1 VERLPAMQYVT
12 VKDGCLTMEIK
23 GSVALV
29 TGANRG
35 IGLAF
40 ARALLSRGAAK
51 VYAGVR
57 RPEDFNEPGLEPLL
71 LDVTKHQHIEAA
83 AAKASDASIVI
94 NNAGIQAGPQLL
106 QGPFDGARLEMEVN
120 YLGPWAMSRAFAP
133 VLAAN
138 GGGVLVN
145 MLSAAS
151 WRANNRF
158 PGYAASKAAEWS
170 LTNALRIGLRE
181 QGTVVIGVYVSYV
194 DTDATRR
201 LDVPKVSP
209 AQVAEKTMDGIIRDD
224 PEVLVDE
231 NTQRIRSLLSGPLDL
246 LYPSA

>member
-1 VERLPAMQYVT
+1 MKIE
-12 VKDGCLTMEIK
+12 

-29 TGANRG
+29 TGAHRG

-40 ARALLSRGAAK
+40 ARALVSRGAAK

-57 RPEDFNEPGLEPLL
+57 RPEDFSEPGCEPLL
-71 LDVTKHQHIEAA
+71 LDVTNQQHIEAA
-83 AAKASDASIVI
+83 GASASDVNILI
-94 NNAGIQAGPQLL
+94 NNAGIIAGPQLL
-106 QGPFDGARLEMEVN
+106 HGSLDGARREMEVN
-120 YLGPWAMSRAFAP
+120 YFAPWAMSRAFAP

-151 WRANNRF
+151 WRTNLRT

-170 LTNALRIGLRE
+170 LTNALRLGLRE
-181 QGTVVIGVYVSYV
+181 QGTVVIGVHVGYV
-194 DTDATRR
+194 DTDATAR
-201 LDVPKVSP
+201 LDVPKVS
-209 AQVAEKTMDGIIRDD
+209 AAEVAEKTMDGIVRDD

-231 NTQRIRSLLSGPLDL
+231 AARKVRSLLSGPIDS
-246 LYPSA
+246 LYPQA

>member
-1 VERLPAMQYVT
+1 
-12 VKDGCLTMEIK
+12 MEIK

-29 TGANRG
+29 TGASRG

-40 ARALLSRGAAK
+40 ARALLSSGAAK

-57 RPEDFNEPGLEPLL
+57 QPEDFSEPGLEPLL
-71 LDVTKHQHIEAA
+71 LDVTNHQHIEAA
-83 AAKASDASIVI
+83 AMKASDVSI
-94 NNAGIQAGPQLL
+94 
-106 QGPFDGARLEMEVN
+106 RLEMEVN
-120 YLGPWAMSRAFAP
+120 YLAPWALSRAFAP
-133 VLAAN
+133 VLAHN

-170 LTNALRIGLRE
+170 LTNALRVGLRE
-181 QGTVVIGVYVSYV
+181 QGTMVIAVHAGYV
-194 DTDATRR
+194 DTDATKR
-201 LDVPKVSP
+201 LDVPKVS
-209 AQVAEKTMDGIIRDD
+209 AAEVAEKTMAAIIRND

-231 NTQRIRSLLSGPLDL
+231 TARRVRSLLSGPLDS
-246 LYPSA
+246 LYPAP

>member
-1 VERLPAMQYVT
+1 
-12 VKDGCLTMEIK
+12 MEIE

-51 VYAGVR
+51 VYAGTR
-57 RPEDFNEPGLEPLL
+57 QPEDLEEPGLEPLL
-71 LDVTKHQHIEAA
+71 LDVTNQEHIEAA

-94 NNAGIQAGPQLL
+94 NNAGIQAGPPLL
-106 QGPFDGARLEMEVN
+106 HGSLDGARLEMEVN
-120 YLGPWAMSRAFAP
+120 YLAPWAISRAFAP

-145 MLSAAS
+145 MLSVAS

-170 LTNALRIGLRE
+170 LTNALRLGLRD
-181 QGTVVIGVYVSYV
+181 QGTQVIAVHVGFV
-194 DTDATRR
+194 DTDATKAID
-201 LDVPKVSP
+201 LPKVT
-209 AQVAEKTMDGIIRDD
+209 AAEVADKTMTGILRND

-231 NTQRIRSLLSGPLDL
+231 SARRVRSLLSGPLDL
-246 LYPSA
+246 LYPTP

>member
-1 VERLPAMQYVT
+1 
-12 VKDGCLTMEIK
+12 MEIE

-71 LDVTKHQHIEAA
+71 LDVTNHQHIEAA

-94 NNAGIQAGPQLL
+94 NNVGIQAGPQLL
-106 QGPFDGARLEMEVN
+106 QGSLDGARLEMEVN
-120 YLGPWAMSRAFAP
+120 YLAPWAISRAFAP

-151 WRANNRF
+151 WRANDRF

-170 LTNALRIGLRE
+170 LTNALRVGLRE
-181 QGTVVIGVYVSYV
+181 QGTMVVGVYVSYV

-201 LDVPKVSP
+201 LDVPKVS
-209 AQVAEKTMDGIIRDD
+209 ASEVAEKTMDAIIRDD

-231 NTQRIRSLLSGPLDL
+231 TAERVRSLLSGPLGL
-246 LYPSA
+246 LYPTP

>member
-1 VERLPAMQYVT
+1 V
-12 VKDGCLTMEIK
+12 EIK

-29 TGANRG
+29 TGASRG

-40 ARALLSRGAAK
+40 ARALLSRGAAR

-57 RPEDFNEPGLEPLL
+57 RPEDFDEPGLEPLL
-71 LDVTKHQHIEAA
+71 LDVTNHQHVEAA

-94 NNAGIQAGPQLL
+94 NNAGTTVGPQLL
-106 QGPFDGARLEMEVN
+106 AGSLEGARRMMEVN
-120 YLGPWAMSRAFAP
+120 YLAPWALSRAFAP

-151 WRANNRF
+151 WKASARL

-170 LTNALRIGLRE
+170 LTNALRVGLRE
-181 QGTVVIGVYVSYV
+181 QGTVVVGVYAGYV
-194 DTDATRR
+194 DTDATKK
-201 LDVPKVSP
+201 LDVPKVS
-209 AQVAEKTMDGIIRDD
+209 AAEVAEKTMDAIIRND

-231 NTQRIRSLLSGPLDL
+231 SARRIRSLLSGPLDL
-246 LYPSA
+246 MYPMV

>member
-1 VERLPAMQYVT
+1 
-12 VKDGCLTMEIK
+12 MEID

-29 TGANRG
+29 TGASRG

-57 RPEDFNEPGLEPLL
+57 RPEDFNEAGMEPLL
-71 LDVTKHQHIEAA
+71 LDVTNHQHIEAA

-106 QGPFDGARLEMEVN
+106 QGSLDGARLEMEVN
-120 YLGPWAMSRAFAP
+120 YLAPWALSRAFAP
-133 VLAAN
+133 ILAAN

-151 WRANNRF
+151 WRANPRT
-158 PGYAASKAAEWS
+158 PGYGASKAAEWS
-170 LTNALRIGLRE
+170 LTNALRLGLRE
-181 QGTVVIGVYVSYV
+181 QGTVVVAVHVGYV
-194 DTDATRR
+194 DTDATKG
-201 LDVPKVSP
+201 LDVPKVTASE
-209 AQVAEKTMDGIIRDD
+209 VAEKTMEAIIRND

-231 NTQRIRSLLSGPLDL
+231 AARRVRSLLSGPLDL
-246 LYPSA
+246 LYPTP

>member
-1 VERLPAMQYVT
+1 
-12 VKDGCLTMEIK
+12 
-23 GSVALV
+23 V

-57 RPEDFNEPGLEPLL
+57 RPEDLSEPGLEPLL
-71 LDVTKHQHIEAA
+71 LDVTNQQHIEAA

-94 NNAGIQAGPQLL
+94 NNAGLQAGPPLL

-138 GGGVLVN
+138 GGGALVN

-181 QGTVVIGVYVSYV
+181 QGTLVVGVFVGYV
-194 DTDATRR
+194 DTDAIRG
-201 LDVPKVSP
+201 LDVPKVP
-209 AQVAEKTMDGIIRDD
+209 AAVVAEKTMDAIGRDD

-231 NTQRIRSLLSGPLDL
+231 TAQRVRSLLSGPLDQ
-246 LYPSA
+246 LYPTP

>member
-1 VERLPAMQYVT
+1 
-12 VKDGCLTMEIK
+12 MEIQ

-29 TGANRG
+29 TGASRG

-40 ARALLSRGAAK
+40 ARALLSSGAAK

-57 RPEDFNEPGLEPLL
+57 QPEDFSEPGLEPLL
-71 LDVTKHQHIEAA
+71 LDVTNHQHIEAA
-83 AAKASDASIVI
+83 AMKASDVSILI
-94 NNAGIQAGPQLL
+94 NNAGIIAGPPLL
-106 QGPFDGARLEMEVN
+106 EGSLDGARLEMEVN
-120 YLGPWAMSRAFAP
+120 YLAPWALSRAFAP
-133 VLAAN
+133 VLAHN

-170 LTNALRIGLRE
+170 LTNALRVGLRE
-181 QGTVVIGVYVSYV
+181 QGTMVIAVHAGYV
-194 DTDATRR
+194 DTDATKR
-201 LDVPKVSP
+201 LDVPKVS
-209 AQVAEKTMDGIIRDD
+209 AAEVAEKTMAAIIRND

-231 NTQRIRSLLSGPLDL
+231 TARRVRSLLSGPLDS
-246 LYPSA
+246 LYPAP

>member
-1 VERLPAMQYVT
+1 
-12 VKDGCLTMEIK
+12 MEIN

-29 TGANRG
+29 TGASRG

-40 ARALLSRGAAK
+40 ARALLSRGAAR

-71 LDVTKHQHIEAA
+71 LDVTNGQHVEAA
-83 AAKASDASIVI
+83 AATATDASIVI
-94 NNAGIQAGPQLL
+94 NNAGIIAGPGLL
-106 QGPFDGARLEMEVN
+106 AGSLDGARQELEVN
-120 YLGPWAMSRAFAP
+120 YLGTWAMSRAFAP

-151 WRANNRF
+151 WRANGRL

-170 LTNALRIGLRE
+170 LTNALRLGLRE
-181 QGTVVIGVYVSYV
+181 QGTAVVGVYVGYV
-194 DTDATRR
+194 DTDATKS
-201 LDVPKVSP
+201 LDVPKVT
-209 AQVAEKTMDGIIRDD
+209 AAEVAEKTMDAIIGND
-224 PEVLVDE
+224 PEVLVD
-231 NTQRIRSLLSGPLDL
+231 QAARRVRSLLSGPLDL
-246 LYPSA
+246 LYPAPSA

>member
-1 VERLPAMQYVT
+1 
-12 VKDGCLTMEIK
+12 MEIE

-29 TGANRG
+29 TGASRG

-40 ARALLSRGAAK
+40 ARALLSRGAAR

-57 RPEDFNEPGLEPLL
+57 RPEDFDEPGLEPLL
-71 LDVTKHQHIEAA
+71 LDVTNHQHIEAA

-106 QGPFDGARLEMEVN
+106 QGSLDGARLEMEVN
-120 YLGPWAMSRAFAP
+120 YLAPWALSRAFAP

-151 WRANNRF
+151 WRANPRT
-158 PGYAASKAAEWS
+158 PGYGASKAAEWS
-170 LTNALRIGLRE
+170 LTNALRLGLRE
-181 QGTVVIGVYVSYV
+181 QGTVVVAVHVGYV
-194 DTDATRR
+194 DTDATKG
-201 LDVPKVSP
+201 LDVPKVTASE
-209 AQVAEKTMDGIIRDD
+209 VAEKTMEAIIRND

-231 NTQRIRSLLSGPLDL
+231 AARRVRSLLSGPLDL
-246 LYPSA
+246 LYPTP

>member
-1 VERLPAMQYVT
+1 
-12 VKDGCLTMEIK
+12 MEIE

-29 TGANRG
+29 TGASRG

-40 ARALLSRGAAK
+40 ARALLSRGAAR

-57 RPEDFNEPGLEPLL
+57 RPEDFDEPGLEPLL
-71 LDVTKHQHIEAA
+71 LDVTNHQHIEAA
-83 AAKASDASIVI
+83 AAKASDANIVI

-106 QGPFDGARLEMEVN
+106 QGSLDGARLEMEVN
-120 YLGPWAMSRAFAP
+120 YLAPWALSRAFAP

-151 WRANNRF
+151 WRANPRT
-158 PGYAASKAAEWS
+158 PGYGASKAAEWS
-170 LTNALRIGLRE
+170 LTNALRLGLRE
-181 QGTVVIGVYVSYV
+181 QGTVVVAVHVGYV
-194 DTDATRR
+194 DTDATKG
-201 LDVPKVSP
+201 LDVPKVTASE
-209 AQVAEKTMDGIIRDD
+209 VAEKTMEAIIRND

-231 NTQRIRSLLSGPLDL
+231 AARRVRSLLSGPLDL
-246 LYPSA
+246 LYPTP

>member
-1 VERLPAMQYVT
+1 
-12 VKDGCLTMEIK
+12 MEIN

-29 TGANRG
+29 TGASRG

-40 ARALLSRGAAK
+40 ARALLSRGAAR

-71 LDVTKHQHIEAA
+71 LDVTNGQHVEAA
-83 AAKASDASIVI
+83 AATATDASIVI
-94 NNAGIQAGPQLL
+94 NNAGIIAGPGLL
-106 QGPFDGARLEMEVN
+106 AGSLDGARQELEVN
-120 YLGPWAMSRAFAP
+120 YLGTWAMSRAFAP

-151 WRANNRF
+151 WRANGRL

-170 LTNALRIGLRE
+170 LTNALRLGLRE
-181 QGTVVIGVYVSYV
+181 QGTAVVGVYVGYV
-194 DTDATRR
+194 DTDATKS
-201 LDVPKVSP
+201 LDVPKVT
-209 AQVAEKTMDGIIRDD
+209 AAEVAEKTMDAILRDD
-224 PEVLVDE
+224 PEVLVDQAA
-231 NTQRIRSLLSGPLDL
+231 QRVRSLLSGPLDL
-246 LYPSA
+246 MYPAPSA

>member
-1 VERLPAMQYVT
+1 
-12 VKDGCLTMEIK
+12 MEIN

-29 TGANRG
+29 TGASRG

-40 ARALLSRGAAK
+40 ARALLSRGAAR

-71 LDVTKHQHIEAA
+71 LDVTNGQHVEAA
-83 AAKASDASIVI
+83 AATASDASIVI
-94 NNAGIQAGPQLL
+94 NNAGIIAGPGLL
-106 QGPFDGARLEMEVN
+106 AGSLDGARQELEVN
-120 YLGPWAMSRAFAP
+120 YLGTWAVSRAFAP

-151 WRANNRF
+151 WRANGRF

-170 LTNALRIGLRE
+170 LTNALRLGLRE
-181 QGTVVIGVYVSYV
+181 QGTAVVGVYVGYV
-194 DTDATRR
+194 DTDATKS
-201 LDVPKVSP
+201 LDVPKVT
-209 AQVAEKTMDGIIRDD
+209 AAEVAEKTMDAIIRND
-224 PEVLVDE
+224 PEVLVDQAA
-231 NTQRIRSLLSGPLDL
+231 QRVRSLLSGPLDL
-246 LYPSA
+246 LYPAPSA

>member
-1 VERLPAMQYVT
+1 
-12 VKDGCLTMEIK
+12 MEIE

-29 TGANRG
+29 TGASRG

-71 LDVTKHQHIEAA
+71 LDVTNHQHIEAA

-106 QGPFDGARLEMEVN
+106 QGSLDGARLEMEVN
-120 YLGPWAMSRAFAP
+120 YLAPWALSRAFAP

-151 WRANNRF
+151 WRANDRI

-170 LTNALRIGLRE
+170 LTNALRVGLRK
-181 QGTVVIGVYVSYV
+181 QGTVVVAVHVGYV
-194 DTDATRR
+194 DTDATKG
-201 LDVPKVSP
+201 LDAPKVT
-209 AQVAEKTMDGIIRDD
+209 AAEVAEKTMEGIIRDD

-231 NTQRIRSLLSGPLDL
+231 AARRVRSLLSGPLDL
-246 LYPSA
+246 LYPTL

>member
-1 VERLPAMQYVT
+1 
-12 VKDGCLTMEIK
+12 MEID

-29 TGANRG
+29 TGASRG

-71 LDVTKHQHIEAA
+71 LDVTNHQHIEAA

-106 QGPFDGARLEMEVN
+106 EGSLDGARLEMEVN
-120 YLGPWAMSRAFAP
+120 YLAPWALSRAFAP

-151 WRANNRF
+151 WRTNDRV

-170 LTNALRIGLRE
+170 LTNALRVGLRK
-181 QGTVVIGVYVSYV
+181 QGTVVVAVHVGYV
-194 DTDATRR
+194 DTDATKA
-201 LDVPKVSP
+201 LDVPKVT
-209 AQVAEKTMDGIIRDD
+209 AAEVAEKTMEGIIRND

-231 NTQRIRSLLSGPLDL
+231 AARRVRSLLSGPLDL
-246 LYPSA
+246 LYPTL

>member
-1 VERLPAMQYVT
+1 
-12 VKDGCLTMEIK
+12 MEIK

-57 RPEDFNEPGLEPLL
+57 RPEDFTEPGLEPLL
-71 LDVTKHQHIEAA
+71 LDVTNHEHVEAA
-83 AAKASDASIVI
+83 AAKASDTSILI
-94 NNAGIQAGPQLL
+94 NNAGIQTGPRLL
-106 QGPFDGARLEMEVN
+106 EGSLDGARLMMEVN
-120 YLGPWAMSRAFAP
+120 YLAPWDVSRAFAP

-145 MLSAAS
+145 MLSVAS
-151 WRANNRF
+151 WRANTRF
-158 PGYAASKAAEWS
+158 PGYTASKAAEWS

-181 QGTVVIGVYVSYV
+181 QGTVVVAVHVGYV
-194 DTDATRR
+194 DTDATKG
-201 LDVPKVSP
+201 LDAPKVT
-209 AQVAEKTMDGIIRDD
+209 ATEVAEKTMEGIIRND

-231 NTQRIRSLLSGPLDL
+231 SARRVRSVLSGPLDL
-246 LYPSA
+246 LYPAR

>member
-1 VERLPAMQYVT
+1 M
-12 VKDGCLTMEIK
+12 
-23 GSVALV
+23 
-29 TGANRG
+29 
-35 IGLAF
+35 
-40 ARALLSRGAAK
+40 
-51 VYAGVR
+51 
-57 RPEDFNEPGLEPLL
+57 
-71 LDVTKHQHIEAA
+71 
-83 AAKASDASIVI
+83 
-94 NNAGIQAGPQLL
+94 
-106 QGPFDGARLEMEVN
+106 DGARLEMEVN

-170 LTNALRIGLRE
+170 LTNALRVGLRE

-201 LDVPKVSP
+201 LDVPKVST
-209 AQVAEKTMDGIIRDD
+209 AEVAEKTMDAIIRND

-231 NTQRIRSLLSGPLDL
+231 TAQRIRSLLSGPLDL
-246 LYPSA
+246 LYPTP

>member
-1 VERLPAMQYVT
+1 
-12 VKDGCLTMEIK
+12 MEIK

-71 LDVTKHQHIEAA
+71 LDVTNHQHIEAA
-83 AAKASDASIVI
+83 AAKASDANIVI
-94 NNAGIQAGPQLL
+94 NNAGIQAGPQLM

-246 LYPSA
+246 LYPAP